1 MRKIPVLILAA
12 AAILVLG
19 ADAFGGVA
27 GPSSVRDARPTE
39 RAIDAGRVE
48 RAVLSKK
55 VSVRLQELGYSA
67 DKIMQSLDELT
78 DDELA
83 ETAENLEAIETGGDI
98 FFSVLV
104 LLLIVALII
113 WLSEEVR
120 YHRYR

>member
-1 MRKIPVLILAA
+1 MRKIPILILAA
-12 AAILVLG
+12 AVILVLG

-27 GPSSVRDARPTE
+27 GPASVKGNRPTG
-39 RAIDAGRVE
+39 RAINAGRVE

-55 VSVRLQELGYSA
+55 VSARLQDMGYSA
-67 DKIMQSLDELT
+67 DKIMLSLDELT

-83 ETAENLEAIETGGDI
+83 ETAENLETIETGGDI
-98 FFSVLV
+98 FFSVLF